1 MENELVERVRSFIS
15 VGDRY
20 VEKGNFELAYDS
32 YLDAL
37 YAIAAIVA
45 YRETGQLMPV
55 RELKPFLRVKH
66 PEIYEVVEKYS
77 EILSFDEVTVSA
89 LRDEVVELIGMMN
102 LPSPEK

>member
-1 MENELVERVRSFIS
+1 MEGELVERVQTFIS

-37 YAIAAIVA
+37 YAVAAIVA

-66 PEIYEVVEKYS
+66 PEVYEIIEKYS
-77 EILSFDEVTVSA
+77 GMLSFDEATVSA
-89 LRDEVVELIGMMN
+89 LRKDVVELIGMMN